1 MKKGIHPE
9 YKMSTVHCACGN
21 TFETRATVDK
31 INVEIC
37 SNCHPYFTGKQNL
50 VDTAGRIEKY
60 MEKYNKFLRN
70 ITELIEKG
78 LFTSRDLKKEVENAL
93 KFKVENIANRL
104 NLVTREEFEV
114 QKKRI
119 EKLQKN
125 LIKLKT
131 KKGNSRINKKIRKV
145 KKL

>member
-1 MKKGIHPE
+1 
-9 YKMSTVHCACGN
+9 
-21 TFETRATVDK
+21 
-31 INVEIC
+31 
-37 SNCHPYFTGKQNL
+37 
-50 VDTAGRIEKY
+50 
-60 MEKYNKFLRN
+60 MEKYNKLLEN

-104 NLVTREEFEV
+104 NLVSREEFEV

-119 EKLQKN
+119 EKLQKD
-125 LIKLKT
+125 LIKFNT
-131 KKGNSRINKKIRKV
+131 QKGKSRINKKIRKV

>member
-1 MKKGIHPE
+1 
-9 YKMSTVHCACGN
+9 
-21 TFETRATVDK
+21 
-31 INVEIC
+31 
-37 SNCHPYFTGKQNL
+37 
-50 VDTAGRIEKY
+50 

-78 LFTSRDLKKEVENAL
+78 LYTSRDLKKEVEDAL
-93 KFKVENIANRL
+93 KFKVENITNRL
-104 NLVTREEFEV
+104 NLVSREEFEV

-119 EKLQKN
+119 EKIQKD

-131 KKGNSRINKKIRKV
+131 KKRNGRINKKIRKV

>member
-1 MKKGIHPE
+1 
-9 YKMSTVHCACGN
+9 
-21 TFETRATVDK
+21 
-31 INVEIC
+31 
-37 SNCHPYFTGKQNL
+37 
-50 VDTAGRIEKY
+50 

-78 LFTSRDLKKEVENAL
+78 LFSSKDLKKEVEDVI

-104 NLVTREEFEV
+104 NLVSREEFEV

-119 EKLQKN
+119 EKLQKD
-125 LIKLKT
+125 LIRLKT
-131 KKGNSRINKKIRKV
+131 KKRKNRINKKVIKA

>member
-1 MKKGIHPE
+1 
-9 YKMSTVHCACGN
+9 
-21 TFETRATVDK
+21 
-31 INVEIC
+31 
-37 SNCHPYFTGKQNL
+37 
-50 VDTAGRIEKY
+50 

-78 LFTSRDLKKEVENAL
+78 LFTSRDLKKEIENAL

-104 NLVTREEFEV
+104 NLVSIEEFEV

-119 EKLQKN
+119 EKLQKD

>member
-1 MKKGIHPE
+1 M
-9 YKMSTVHCACGN
+9 
-21 TFETRATVDK
+21 
-31 INVEIC
+31 
-37 SNCHPYFTGKQNL
+37 Q
-50 VDTAGRIEKY
+50 
-60 MEKYNKFLRN
+60 KYNKFLRN

-104 NLVTREEFEV
+104 NLVSREEFEV

-119 EKLQKN
+119 EKLQKD
-125 LIKLKT
+125 LIKLNT
-131 KKGNSRINKKIRKV
+131 QKGKSRINKKIRKV

>member
-1 MKKGIHPE
+1 
-9 YKMSTVHCACGN
+9 
-21 TFETRATVDK
+21 
-31 INVEIC
+31 
-37 SNCHPYFTGKQNL
+37 
-50 VDTAGRIEKY
+50 

-78 LFTSRDLKKEVENAL
+78 LFTSKDLKKEIEDFL

-104 NLVTREEFEV
+104 NLVSREEFEV

-119 EKLQKN
+119 EKLQKD

-131 KKGNSRINKKIRKV
+131 KKGNNKINKKIKKA